1 MGYRSEVAYVIKFD
15 DKQTRDA
22 YVTLMLANDS
32 KLIKQAIE
40 ECDYD
45 NERDPIITFHAED
58 VKWYDSYEEVRAH
71 TFIYRNARELG
82 MGSFRFLAVG
92 EDGKEDFEEDTLHD
106 GHALYD
112 YIYAEHSLRTNF

>member
-22 YVTLMLANDS
+22 YVTLMLAHSNPDVRD
-32 KLIKQAIE
+32 AIQ

-45 NERDPIITFHAED
+45 NERDPIITFRQDD
-58 VKWYDSYEEVRAH
+58 VKWYESYEDVQAH
-71 TFIYRNARELG
+71 TFIYQNARELE
-82 MGSFRFLAVG
+82 MGSYRFLAVG

-106 GHALYD
+106 GHDLYN
-112 YIYAEHSLRTNF
+112 YIYAEHHLRTNF